1 MRLTIYVLQLSGIST
16 VTCAVVTTICT
27 ALSSSQTE
35 TLHPLSSSSLS
46 PPSSPSQSPSC
57 FCLCEVS
64 SKWTRPRFV
73 LCVWIISL
81 GTVSLRFI
89 RIAARIWNS
98 FLSLCVCVC
107 VCVCELLSCVL
118 LFATPWTIAH
128 QAPPSM
134 EFPRQDTGVCC
145 YFLFQGIFPTQGLN
159 PSLLDCGQTP
169 LSEPPGE
176 PPSLCPF

>member
-1 MRLTIYVLQLSGIST
+1 MALST
-16 VTCAVVTTICT
+16 FTCAIVATIHLDNAFFFPET
-27 ALSSSQTE
+27 LYPLNSSSF
-35 TLHPLSSSSLS
+35 S
-46 PPSSPSQSPSC
+46 PPSSPSQSPSY
-57 FCLCEVS
+57 FCLWEVS
-64 SKWTRPRFV
+64 SKGRWPRFV

-89 RIAARIWNS
+89 RIAARIWDS

-118 LFATPWTIAH
+118 LFATPWTVAH

-134 EFPRQDTGVCC
+134 ELPRQVTGVCC
-145 YFLFQGIFPTQGLN
+145 HFLFQGIFPTQGLN